1 MNRGDDK
8 MADDVFILQTSG
20 LPLFAK
26 CYGGNYCKLHPDHA
40 LQTGFLAAMYSFAE
54 ESFGQDELK
63 SVVFNDIRLDFKID
77 REKEIIMV
85 FANPLGTE
93 KVEDRLNQAMA
104 TFLEKYGAR
113 IGDIVVEDTF
123 QEFEQDL
130 LDLNVVQGK
139 AMGSISTKLSK
150 GKSLWKRIKTRF
162 RR

>member
-1 MNRGDDK
+1 

-20 LPLFAK
+20 VPLFAK

-63 SVVFNDIRLDFKID
+63 SVIFNDIRLDFKID
-77 REKEIIMV
+77 KEKEIIMV

-93 KVEDRLNQAMA
+93 KVEERLKQAMKV
-104 TFLEKYGAR
+104 FLEKFGSE
-113 IGDIVVEDTF
+113 IGIIIKEDTF
-123 QEFEQDL
+123 QEFESDL
-130 LDLNVVQGK
+130 LDLDIVHGQ
-139 AMGSISTKLSK
+139 AMGDISPKMGK
-150 GKSLWKRIKTRF
+150 EKSLWKRLTSRL